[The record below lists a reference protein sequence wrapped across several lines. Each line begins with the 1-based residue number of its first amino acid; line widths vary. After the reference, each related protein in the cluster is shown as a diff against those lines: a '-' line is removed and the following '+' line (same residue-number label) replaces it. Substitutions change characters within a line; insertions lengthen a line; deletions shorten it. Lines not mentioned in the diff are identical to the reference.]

1 MSPGNSLTWI
11 HSESFSSLGNRV
23 RLWVADRVV
32 FDGFVPRV
40 LASAELFQSGWH
52 LEALSDSLT
61 RSSFLLFAADGE
73 L

>member
-11 HSESFSSLGNRV
+11 HSERFSSLGNRV

-61 RSSFLLFAADGE
+61 RSFLLFAADGE